1 MDLVDKKKRSKFLGA
16 QSIYGY
22 LLGMVVE
29 VLAILALMGIGLLV
43 SSLGFLVW
51 Q

>member
-1 MDLVDKKKRSKFLGA
+1 LVDKKKRLKLLEA

-22 LLGMVVE
+22 LLGMSVE
-29 VLAILALMGIGLLV
+29 ALATLALMGIGLLV
-43 SSLGFLVW
+43 SILGFFIW